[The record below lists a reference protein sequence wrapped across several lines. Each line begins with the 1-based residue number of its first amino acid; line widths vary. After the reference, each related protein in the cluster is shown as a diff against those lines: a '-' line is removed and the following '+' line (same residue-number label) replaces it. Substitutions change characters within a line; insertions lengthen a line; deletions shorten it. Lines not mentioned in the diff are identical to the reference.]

1 MRSYLANKDVHETE
15 TVLCK
20 QKLNQR
26 NILGSTQ
33 IITLTV
39 ECLTIVCS
47 NSCALHRLD
56 YGMTCYRT
64 MYLLCISIYLT
75 LV

>member
-1 MRSYLANKDVHETE
+1 MRSYLANKDVCETE

-26 NILGSTQ
+26 NVLASTQ
-33 IITLTV
+33 IITQTV

-47 NSCALHRLD
+47 NSCALHR
-56 YGMTCYRT
+56 
-64 MYLLCISIYLT
+64 
-75 LV
+75 

>member
-1 MRSYLANKDVHETE
+1 MWSYLANKDVHKTE

-26 NILGSTQ
+26 NVLGSTQ
-33 IITLTV
+33 LITQTV

-47 NSCALHRLD
+47 NSCALHR
-56 YGMTCYRT
+56 
-64 MYLLCISIYLT
+64 
-75 LV
+75 